1 MNTRNIFKLSAS
13 VVLSAF
19 ASVAF
24 TACED
29 EPDKY
34 EVAGGSPE
42 VIYVTTP
49 ANSDSVITSASM
61 GKLVAI
67 IGNNLRSITKLYFN
81 DCEAV
86 LNSSLIT
93 DHTLITSVPNNLPSN
108 PTDLIYMVNSK
119 GDTTRYSFSVTIP
132 APVLTSL
139 TCEYVKPGE
148 VATINGDYLLD
159 YDDNHLV
166 VEMPDGTQITN
177 FKSCT
182 KTAVSF
188 VVPDGCTQA
197 GAITVT
203 SKYGTTKST
212 RFNFNDN
219 RGLITDFDGTTDIV
233 PQGWNVPKYE
243 SEDEGIT
250 GKYAILG
257 PADLDENASWNES
270 YKLPFWCGTWNGDP
284 MGITSGVGVPICN
297 VLDFTDWKNMAFK
310 FELCVPKSNPWMAG
324 ALQVV
329 FASAADCANDSW
341 QNNTYIQTSAV
352 EGGKDLSRGIYR
364 PWEATG
370 SFDTNGEWITVTI
383 PFSEFVYNYDGSKV
397 TAQTLEPDAFASL
410 ILWVNGGGVAGTA
423 CAPILKLDNLRAVP
437 YK

>member
-1 MNTRNIFKLSAS
+1 MNTRNMFKITASLMLS
-13 VVLSAF
+13 VF
-19 ASVAF
+19 AAVAF
-24 TACED
+24 VACED

-34 EVAGGSPE
+34 EVASGSPE
-42 VIYVTTP
+42 VIYITTP
-49 ANSDSVITSASM
+49 ANSDSLITEAFM
-61 GKLVAI
+61 GKLVVL

-81 DCEAV
+81 DVEAV

-93 DHTLITSVPNNLPSN
+93 DHTLICTVPNDLPSHSSN
-108 PTDLIYMVNSK
+108 IIYMVNSC
-119 GDTTRYSFSVTIP
+119 GDTTKYDFVVRIP
-132 APVLTSL
+132 APVLNSM
-139 TCEYVKPGE
+139 TCEMLKPGE
-148 VATINGDYLLD
+148 IATINGDYLLD
-159 YDDNHLV
+159 YEDSPLTIV
-166 VEMPDGTQITN
+166 MPDGTTITE

-203 SKYGTTKST
+203 SKYGATKST
-212 RFNFNDN
+212 RFNFNDD

-233 PQGWNVPKYE
+233 PQGWNVPKYQ

-257 PADLDENASWNES
+257 PEDLDENASWNEN
-270 YKLPFWCGTWNGDP
+270 YKLPFWCGTWNGNP

-297 VLDFTDWKNMAFK
+297 VIDFTDWKNMAFK

-329 FASAADCANDSW
+329 FASAADCANDTW
-341 QNNTYIQTSAV
+341 QNNTYIQTSAN
-352 EGGKDLSRGIYR
+352 GGKDLSRGIYR

-370 SFDTNGEWITVTI
+370 SFDTNDEWITVTI

>member
-1 MNTRNIFKLSAS
+1 MFKITASLMLS
-13 VVLSAF
+13 VF
-19 ASVAF
+19 AAVAF
-24 TACED
+24 VACED

-34 EVAGGSPE
+34 EVASGSPE
-42 VIYVTTP
+42 VIYITTP
-49 ANSDSVITSASM
+49 ANSDSLITEAFM
-61 GKLVAI
+61 GKLVVL

-81 DCEAV
+81 DVEAV

-93 DHTLITSVPNNLPSN
+93 DHTLICTVPNDLPSHSSN
-108 PTDLIYMVNSK
+108 IIYMVNSC
-119 GDTTRYSFSVTIP
+119 GDTTKYDFVVRVP
-132 APVLTSL
+132 APVLNSM
-139 TCEYVKPGE
+139 TCEMLKPGE
-148 VATINGDYLLD
+148 IATINGDYLLD
-159 YDDNHLV
+159 YEDSPLTIV
-166 VEMPDGTQITN
+166 MPDGTTITE

-203 SKYGTTKST
+203 SKYGATKST
-212 RFNFNDN
+212 RFNFNDA

-233 PQGWNVPKYE
+233 PQGWNVPKYQ

-257 PADLDENASWNES
+257 PEDLDENASWNEN
-270 YKLPFWCGTWNGDP
+270 YKLPFWCGTWNGNP

-297 VLDFTDWKNMAFK
+297 VIDFTDWKNMAFK

-329 FASAADCANDSW
+329 FASAADCANDTW

-352 EGGKDLSRGIYR
+352 KGGKDLSRGIYR

-370 SFDTNGEWITVTI
+370 SFDTNDEWITVTI

-397 TAQTLEPDAFASL
+397 TAQTLDPDAFASL

>member
-1 MNTRNIFKLSAS
+1 MNTRNMFKITASLMLS
-13 VVLSAF
+13 VF
-19 ASVAF
+19 AAVAF
-24 TACED
+24 VACED

-34 EVAGGSPE
+34 EVASGSPE
-42 VIYVTTP
+42 VIYITTP
-49 ANSDSVITSASM
+49 ANSDSLITEAFM
-61 GKLVAI
+61 GKLVVL

-81 DCEAV
+81 DVEAV

-93 DHTLITSVPNNLPSN
+93 DHTLICTVPNDLPSHSSN
-108 PTDLIYMVNSK
+108 IIYMVNSC
-119 GDTTRYSFSVTIP
+119 GDTTKYDFVVRVP
-132 APVLTSL
+132 APVLNSM
-139 TCEYVKPGE
+139 TCEMLKPGE
-148 VATINGDYLLD
+148 IATINGDYLLD
-159 YDDNHLV
+159 YEDSPLTIV
-166 VEMPDGTQITN
+166 MPDGTTITE

-203 SKYGTTKST
+203 SKYGATKST
-212 RFNFNDN
+212 RFNFNDA

-233 PQGWNVPKYE
+233 PQGWNVPKYQ

-257 PADLDENASWNES
+257 PEDLDENASWNEN
-270 YKLPFWCGTWNGDP
+270 YKLPFWCGTWNGNP

-297 VLDFTDWKNMAFK
+297 VIDFTDWKNMAFK

-329 FASAADCANDSW
+329 FASAADCANDTW

-352 EGGKDLSRGIYR
+352 KGGKDLSRGIYR

-370 SFDTNGEWITVTI
+370 SFDTNDEWITVTI

-397 TAQTLEPDAFASL
+397 TAQTLDPDAFASL

>member
-1 MNTRNIFKLSAS
+1 MNTRNMFKITASLMLS
-13 VVLSAF
+13 VF
-19 ASVAF
+19 AAVAF
-24 TACED
+24 VACED

-34 EVAGGSPE
+34 EVASGSPE
-42 VIYVTTP
+42 VIYITTP
-49 ANSDSVITSASM
+49 ANSDSLITEAFM
-61 GKLVAI
+61 GKLVVL

-81 DCEAV
+81 DVEAV

-93 DHTLITSVPNNLPSN
+93 DHTLICTVPNDLPSHSSN
-108 PTDLIYMVNSK
+108 IIYMVNSC
-119 GDTTRYSFSVTIP
+119 GDTTKYDFVVRIP
-132 APVLTSL
+132 APVLNSM
-139 TCEYVKPGE
+139 TCEMLKPGE
-148 VATINGDYLLD
+148 IATINGDYLLD
-159 YDDNHLV
+159 YEDSPLTIV
-166 VEMPDGTQITN
+166 MPDGTTITE

-188 VVPDGCTQA
+188 VVPDGCTKPGQ
-197 GAITVT
+197 IVVT
-203 SKYGTTKST
+203 SKYGATKST

-233 PQGWNVPKYE
+233 PQGWNVPKYQ

-257 PADLDENASWNES
+257 PEDLDENASWNEN
-270 YKLPFWCGTWNGDP
+270 YKLPFWCGTWNGNP

-297 VLDFTDWKNMAFK
+297 VIDFTDWKNMAFK

-329 FASAADCANDSW
+329 FASAADCANDTW

-352 EGGKDLSRGIYR
+352 KGGKDLSRGIYR

-370 SFDTNGEWITVTI
+370 SFDTNDEWITVTI